1 MDRLIKALEDRIDD
15 LVAQLKQAQQEIAR
29 LSASTSPTPENSP
42 SDVSLDLLSTM
53 SQKRSTEEQLQLY
66 IEDSLDL
73 LAPAS
78 SLPDAQEHLDQL
90 EPEPI
95 ETTAESDIQNHFNF
109 DLLHNAFEDQPTEDL
124 KETKDSPMTTEQ
136 QTTITADIQETAATE
151 VEQTQA
157 TTPSDAPETAA
168 LSAEE
173 KRRQKNQKN
182 NRRLIKLL
190 EERYPKAFDWN
201 NPRPLKVGIDKDMTL
216 DEEFNASKQKRAMAA
231 YTRSDRYKKCLLS
244 GQPRIDLEGNAV
256 SDEPALPNAKKL
268 VENKKPMPNSNKGK
282 RPQGNKP
289 HSNKPQANKGKSQSR
304 PANKDKAQPKQDPQ
318 FDNLT
323 AEERMQAKLAQLLNK
338 K

>member
-1 MDRLIKALEDRIDD
+1 MERLIKALEDRIDD
-15 LVAQLKQAQQEIAR
+15 LVAQLKQAQQEIVR
-29 LSASTSPTPENSP
+29 LRENSSTITESKP
-42 SDVSLDLLSTM
+42 SDASLDLLSSM

-66 IEDSLDL
+66 IEDSLDVS
-73 LAPAS
+73 AS
-78 SLPDAQEHLDQL
+78 TKPELDEHLDVL
-90 EPEPI
+90 EPAPS
-95 ETTAESDIQNHFNF
+95 ETAAEQKIQNHFTF

-136 QTTITADIQETAATE
+136 QTTITADTQETAATE

-157 TTPSDAPETAA
+157 TTQSDAPETAA

-256 SDEPALPNAKKL
+256 SDEPALPNAKKP
-268 VENKKPMPNSNKGK
+268 VESKKPMPNSNKGK

-289 HSNKPQANKGKSQSR
+289 QNNKPQSNKGKGQSR
-304 PANKDKAQPKQDPQ
+304 PANKDKAQPKQDSQ

>member
-1 MDRLIKALEDRIDD
+1 MDRLIKALEERIDD
-15 LVAQLKQAQQEIAR
+15 LVAQLKQAQQEIAH
-29 LSASTSPTPENSP
+29 LSESSSSSATAESKP
-42 SDVSLDLLSTM
+42 SDASLDLLSSM

-73 LAPAS
+73 S
-78 SLPDAQEHLDQL
+78 HSVQ
-90 EPEPI
+90 PEATSAN
-95 ETTAESDIQNHFNF
+95 ELQDHFTF
-109 DLLHNAFEDQPTEDL
+109 DLLHHAFEDQPTEDL

-157 TTPSDAPETAA
+157 TTQSDTPETAA

-256 SDEPALPNAKKL
+256 SNEPALPNAKKP
-268 VENKKPMPNSNKGK
+268 VENKKPMPKSSKGK

-289 HSNKPQANKGKSQSR
+289 HTNKAKGQSR
-304 PANKDKAQPKQDPQ
+304 PANKDKAQPKQDSQ
-318 FDNLT
+318 FDNLS
-323 AEERMQAKLAQLLNK
+323 AEERMQAKLAQLLGK

>member
-1 MDRLIKALEDRIDD
+1 MDRLIKALENRIDD
-15 LVAQLKQAQQEIAR
+15 LVVQLQQAQQEIAR
-29 LSASTSPTPENSP
+29 LKADSSLTPNSKP

-53 SQKRSTEEQLQLY
+53 SHKRSTEEQLQLY

-73 LAPAS
+73 LTSATTQT
-78 SLPDAQEHLDQL
+78 DFNEQL
-90 EPEPI
+90 EPTQS
-95 ETTAESDIQNHFNF
+95 ETTTASEIQNHFNL

-136 QTTITADIQETAATE
+136 QTAISADIQETAATE

-157 TTPSDAPETAA
+157 TTQSDAPETAA

-256 SDEPALPNAKKL
+256 SNEPALPNAKKT
-268 VENKKPMPNSNKGK
+268 VEDKKPMPKSNKGK
-282 RPQGNKP
+282 RPQG
-289 HSNKPQANKGKSQSR
+289 HNKPQPNKAKGQPR
-304 PANKDKAQPKQDPQ
+304 PTNKDKAQPKQDPQ

-323 AEERMQAKLAQLLNK
+323 AEERMQAKLAQLLGK

>member
-1 MDRLIKALEDRIDD
+1 MDRLIKALEERIED
-15 LVAQLKQAQQEIAR
+15 LVVQLKQAQQEITR
-29 LSASTSPTPENSP
+29 LRESSSSTQDSKP
-42 SDVSLDLLSTM
+42 SDASLDLLSSM

-73 LAPAS
+73 LEPAQ
-78 SLPDAQEHLDQL
+78 PDIDDSQDLF
-90 EPEPI
+90 EPAAADSNAGHE
-95 ETTAESDIQNHFNF
+95 AQNHFHF
-109 DLLHNAFEDQPTEDL
+109 DLLHHAFEDQPTEDL

-136 QTTITADIQETAATE
+136 QTTTTADIQETAATE

-157 TTPSDAPETAA
+157 TAQSDTPETAA

-201 NPRPLKVGIDKDMTL
+201 NPRPLKVGIDKDMVL

-256 SDEPALPNAKKL
+256 SDEPALPNAKKP
-268 VENKKPMPNSNKGK
+268 VENKKPMPKSNKGK

-289 HSNKPQANKGKSQSR
+289 QSNKAKGQSR
-304 PANKDKAQPKQDPQ
+304 PANKDKAQPKQDSQ
-318 FDNLT
+318 FDNLS